1 MSSLVDH
8 QIRTLC
14 REMGLVEPFDPDLV
28 QPASIDV
35 RLGNV
40 IKREGRV
47 CGPVEGRQEW
57 VTEYI
62 KDGDSFELFPGAFI
76 LAHTKEYVRIPN
88 NIEANFQL
96 KSSRG
101 REGINHLLAG
111 YIDPGV
117 LRGNYT
123 RVAERQAASFCSFA
137 PWNAYWTVALRQ
149 ARRCSSPPI

>member
-47 CGPVEGRQEW
+47 CGPVDGRQEW
-57 VTEYI
+57 VTHYI
-62 KDGDSFELFPGAFI
+62 KDGDSFELYPGAFI

-88 NIEANFQL
+88 NIEVNFQL

-101 REGINHLLAG
+101 WEGINHLLAG
-111 YIDPGV
+111 YIESGFVGEITLDLTNV
-117 LRGNYT
+117 KQRHSVILRTGMLFG
-123 RVAERQAASFCSFA
+123 Q
-137 PWNAYWTVALRQ
+137 LRFGKLDDV
-149 ARRCSSPPI
+149 PPVS

>member
-1 MSSLVDH
+1 MPVIFKKDQVDFLEVLAQYDSADYELKVRLVATATSAFEAEKMQTKLDRDLIMSSLVDH

-76 LAHTKEYVRIPN
+76 LAHTKGIC
-88 NIEANFQL
+88 AHSQQH
-96 KSSRG
+96 RG
-101 REGINHLLAG
+101 
-111 YIDPGV
+111 
-117 LRGNYT
+117 
-123 RVAERQAASFCSFA
+123 
-137 PWNAYWTVALRQ
+137 
-149 ARRCSSPPI
+149 